1 MQNFLKIILLSV
13 SILFLYDTKAQECK
27 MLNDLDSYKRI
38 IESRN
43 IKINSDL
50 DYFRGK
56 YLFNKEDNTIVKY
69 NPLCISIGGMLF
81 IYDNTLAPIISS
93 PCLFSPSC
101 SVFFK
106 ESIFEYGLLKA
117 FFISSDR
124 IIRCSR
130 LSSIDINR
138 SNTFNNKA
146 IDPISSYSLKHYNN
160 E

>member
-1 MQNFLKIILLSV
+1 MQNFLKIILLNI
-13 SILFLYDTKAQECK
+13 SIFFLYDINAQECN
-27 MLNDLDSYKRI
+27 MLNDLDSYKKI

-43 IKINSDL
+43 NTIDRDL
-50 DYFRGK
+50 SYFKGR
-56 YLFNKEDNTIVKY
+56 YLFNNVDNIIVKY